1 MSLIEKLAH
10 LVWDRKVP
18 VPAMPGLSVP
28 TISFG
33 SKATVKIIFLTVMV
47 ALGAVS
53 VGMYFAIR
61 DVVGSTYNWPD
72 AAVYQANADGLGT
85 MGNKL
90 PNYDNG
96 EESHTL
102 KINLADG
109 TRIDKLTLR
118 NLDLGKVGLT
128 DAFQIQRTTGV
139 TGAQAYLWVGEI
151 TIKNSAMPTL
161 AWSDIQTGCLNLAPK
176 TDGHTQETTLVST
189 IPSLVIDS
197 DRGSSTYTA
206 ENTIVDRIILEV
218 NGSTYG
224 ASIGHLEID
233 DVDATL
239 GAWTWKNI
247 RAGCITMDN
256 TNEIGNGTGINVSS
270 AVWADTVEAR
280 IVTDNIVDTPINVR

>member
-10 LVWDRKVP
+10 MIGDRKVP

-28 TISFG
+28 RISFAN
-33 SKATVKIIFLTVMV
+33 KHIVRIIFFTVMV
-47 ALGAVS
+47 ALAAVA

-109 TRIDKLTLR
+109 TRIDRLTLK
-118 NLDLGKVGLT
+118 NIDLGKAGLS
-128 DAFQIQRTTGV
+128 DSFQIQRTTGV
-139 TGAQAYLWVGEI
+139 TGAQAYLWVGDI
-151 TIKNSAMPTL
+151 TITNSAMPTL
-161 AWSDIQTGCLNLAPK
+161 AWSDIQAGCLNLAPY
-176 TDGHTQETTLVST
+176 TDGHTQETTLVNT
-189 IPSLVIDS
+189 IPDLIIDS

-206 ENTIVDRIILEV
+206 EGTVVDRIVLEI
-218 NGSTYG
+218 NGSSAG
-224 ASIGHLEID
+224 ASIGELIID
-233 DVDATL
+233 DVDATV
-239 GAWTWKNI
+239 GAWTWSAI

-256 TNEIGNGTGINVSS
+256 TNQIGNGTGINVASATWASS
-270 AVWADTVEAR
+270 VQAR
-280 IVTDNIVDTPINVR
+280 TVTDGIVDKPINVR

>member
-10 LVWDRKVP
+10 LVGDRKVP
-18 VPAMPGLSVP
+18 IPAMPGLSVP

-33 SKATVKIIFLTVMV
+33 SKATLKIIFFTVMV
-47 ALGAVS
+47 ALAAVA

-109 TRIDKLTLR
+109 TRIDRLTLR
-118 NLDLGKVGLT
+118 NIDLGKAGLS
-128 DAFQIQRTTGV
+128 DSFQIQRTIGV
-139 TGAQAYLWVGEI
+139 TGAQAYLWVGDI
-151 TIKNSAMPTL
+151 TITNSAMPTL
-161 AWSDIQTGCLNLAPK
+161 AWSDIQAGCLNLAPY
-176 TDGHTQETTLVST
+176 TDGHTQETTLVNT
-189 IPSLVIDS
+189 IPDLIIDS

-206 ENTIVDRIILEV
+206 EGTVVDRIVLEI
-218 NGSTYG
+218 NGSSAG
-224 ASIGHLEID
+224 ASIGELIID